1 MESDTPNQ
9 AVFGKV
15 EFTGEEQMAIQ
26 NILRQKLG
34 QSFISQRSGAGGQRI
49 AYIEGW
55 RLISL
60 ANEIFGFNGWSHS
73 VTNQTIDFV
82 DHYNGRYYVGVS
94 ARVRVQLKDG
104 VYHEDIGYGVSEG
117 MKSKALSIEKAR
129 KEAVTDGMKRALK
142 SFGNALG
149 NCLSNKDYLR
159 FIGKA
164 PAAPVPGITTGEL
177 LHQETSTGLEQIRR
191 RALEEGRFGI
201 QKTRKDQGAIASH
214 SANSSKANV
223 AVPPASKIS
232 SHQEKPKGNSNAS
245 LISSNN
251 NASDNRGNQNYVG
264 KTEQAD
270 SSSAKCVIQNKVSDQ
285 QGNAISLMN
294 KTMIAMKY
302 PSDNISS
309 NHPMKICIPIKSES
323 PSAANLINSTI
334 FNKISSPQSG
344 NSVSEKPFIKTEQAH
359 PEVKMNERKKQN
371 THAPTNEQTEVKPSV
386 MPPLEAH
393 NTPYP
398 EQPDRVSS
406 PNSFVGFTKD
416 MIVQSP
422 AKSGENNLLSDEE
435 KRLERKRKQKEKQQ
449 EFKRKMKGSQ
459 QSLDTSSAKVN
470 GSSAMLDS
478 NLWGDNEDI
487 VGEDDPSFWSSLMT
501 QQLTEAREEE
511 KRTECFAHSLGLAP
525 TKTKEKYENQHATIG
540 AVGKASSSALDSP
553 LVPNYNQYSPFGQSG
568 QMSFTAKALEKRPIS
583 ADIINKGRTKSPVG
597 FIDGRREVTS
607 VNYDGVQSKIEKD
620 LNSVFNDGE
629 DPSVWRSPRVN
640 KGNTHKYEDFR
651 VPLARSNGCPDS
663 RQNSVLINKKRKV
676 EGAI

>member
-1 MESDTPNQ
+1 M
-9 AVFGKV
+9 AVSLCSKVPDMV

-104 VYHEDIGYGVSEG
+104 VFHEDIGYGVSEG

-164 PAAPVPGITTGEL
+164 PAAPVPGITAGEL
-177 LHQETSTGLEQIRR
+177 LHQETATGLEQIRR

-201 QKTRKDQGAIASH
+201 QNTRKDQGAIASH
-214 SANSSKANV
+214 SADSSKADV
-223 AVPPASKIS
+223 AAPPSAKASY
-232 SHQEKPKGNSNAS
+232 QEKHKGNGNAS
-245 LISSNN
+245 MMSSTNSASNN
-251 NASDNRGNQNYVG
+251 KGNQNLVG

-270 SSSAKCVIQNKVSDQ
+270 SSTAKCVIQNNVSDQ

-294 KTMIAMKY
+294 KTMVAMKY
-302 PSDNISS
+302 PSDNASS

-334 FNKISSPQSG
+334 FGKISSPQSG
-344 NSVSEKPFIKTEQAH
+344 NSISEKPFIKTEQVH
-359 PEVKMNERKKQN
+359 PEVKMIERKKQN
-371 THAPTNEQTEVKPSV
+371 TNAPTNEQTEVKPSV

-398 EQPDRVSS
+398 EHTDRVSS

-422 AKSGENNLLSDEE
+422 AKSGENTLLSDEE

-470 GSSAMLDS
+470 GSNTVLDT
-478 NLWGDNEDI
+478 NLWEDSEDV
-487 VGEDDPSFWSSLMT
+487 VGEDDPSFWSTLMT

-525 TKTKEKYENQHATIG
+525 TKTKERYENQHATIG
-540 AVGKASSSALDSP
+540 VVGKASSSALDSP
-553 LVPNYNQYSPFGQSG
+553 LVPNYNLYGPFRQSG
-568 QMSFTAKALEKRPIS
+568 QAPFTAKALAKKPIS
-583 ADIINKGRTKSPVG
+583 ADMIGKGRTKSPVS
-597 FIDGRREVTS
+597 FIDVRKEVTS
-607 VNYDGVQSKIEKD
+607 VNYEVVQSKTEKD